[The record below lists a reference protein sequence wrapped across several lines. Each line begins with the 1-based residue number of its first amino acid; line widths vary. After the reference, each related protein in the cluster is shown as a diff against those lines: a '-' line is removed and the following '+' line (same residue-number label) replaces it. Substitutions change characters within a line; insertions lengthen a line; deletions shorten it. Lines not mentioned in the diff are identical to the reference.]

1 MQTRCS
7 TRTQTGLIY
16 FKNAKLHFFGHPVC
30 ILQICQT
37 FLFSVQG
44 IEYYENMKKN
54 LDDLKKKHNLSPV
67 ELMKLIQDGQ
77 MKEEM

>member
-1 MQTRCS
+1 
-7 TRTQTGLIY
+7 
-16 FKNAKLHFFGHPVC
+16 
-30 ILQICQT
+30 
-37 FLFSVQG
+37 
-44 IEYYENMKKN
+44 MKKN